1 MSELRERFKALDDLD
16 VPDVMARARIM
27 GPKPPEP
34 DRAPPLR
41 RVGALVFAAVV
52 AVAAVVLIAR
62 ALDEPARPGD
72 RPTPTPTDTALRRD
86 GEVITYTNDD
96 PRRSGDLVA
105 QDPDTGAVRT
115 LVAADELSQPLGEDD
130 FALSGLLI
138 GSAAWSADGRWVAF
152 EVVACGGGV
161 TDEAGAGGLWVT
173 NGLDE
178 PRQLTRPCF
187 EDPDVAPYNE
197 LWAWSPAGA
206 QLVVARISVDGDS
219 LVLIDPTTGDRTD
232 LGETAGRVTTLT
244 WSPDGTRIT
253 YGALGGGGSV
263 YSVGTGGGE
272 HSLLASELGRVSNQ
286 GVVFG
291 WGIRW
296 SPDGAHFVVQTYGN
310 EGPMNKLLLMNADG
324 SDVRQLSED
333 FEVEG
338 AYWSPGLSW
347 SPDGTRMA
355 YATFSEGR
363 GQIWVES
370 PDGSDPSLLFESAP
384 APFDT
389 LTAGS
394 PVWSPD
400 GTRIAFGSATTDGE
414 AVYLVAN
421 ADGTGDPSEI
431 DELRYLSWRGGW
443 YFCECY
449 G

>member
-1 MSELRERFKALDDLD
+1 
-16 VPDVMARARIM
+16 
-27 GPKPPEP
+27 
-34 DRAPPLR
+34 
-41 RVGALVFAAVV
+41 
-52 AVAAVVLIAR
+52 
-62 ALDEPARPGD
+62 
-72 RPTPTPTDTALRRD
+72 
-86 GEVITYTNDD
+86 
-96 PRRSGDLVA
+96 
-105 QDPDTGAVRT
+105 
-115 LVAADELSQPLGEDD
+115 
-130 FALSGLLI
+130 
-138 GSAAWSADGRWVAF
+138 
-152 EVVACGGGV
+152 
-161 TDEAGAGGLWVT
+161 
-173 NGLDE
+173 
-178 PRQLTRPCF
+178 
-187 EDPDVAPYNE
+187 
-197 LWAWSPAGA
+197 
-206 QLVVARISVDGDS
+206 
-219 LVLIDPTTGDRTD
+219 
-232 LGETAGRVTTLT
+232 
-244 WSPDGTRIT
+244 
-253 YGALGGGGSV
+253 
-263 YSVGTGGGE
+263 
-272 HSLLASELGRVSNQ
+272 
-286 GVVFG
+286 
-291 WGIRW
+291 
-296 SPDGAHFVVQTYGN
+296 
-310 EGPMNKLLLMNADG
+310 MNKLLLMNADG

-394 PVWSPD
+394 PVWSPE